1 MDLGYERTCLMNP
14 AELTRQLRPR
24 AAVERMSEYHPPLA
38 GRDGLR
44 LDFNENTLAPS
55 PRIQAF
61 LRRLKADEL
70 TKYPEREHVERIAA
84 RHFSLAPEAVLLT
97 NGVDEAIHLVCE
109 TYLEPEDEV
118 VIVTPTFSMYAIYA
132 EATGARLRSIQADSS
147 LQFPYERVRAAI
159 GPRTKLMMFASP
171 NNPTG
176 AVIDSRILL
185 DLASAAP
192 QAALLVD
199 EAYYHFFGET
209 VLYDTLT
216 VTNLL
221 VARTFSKAYGLA
233 GLRIGLLAG
242 HPEAMRFIRKVS
254 SPYNVNSIALEC
266 LPEALADED
275 YLHWYSEQVRLS
287 RIEAERALTRL
298 RVPYWPSH
306 ANFVLMKIGS
316 GHAHLVALMRHQG
329 VLVRDRSRDPGCEGC
344 VRITLG
350 TLEHTARGLAA
361 LEIAL
366 QEMEWQA
373 ES

>member
-1 MDLGYERTCLMNP
+1 MTSQPLIGK
-14 AELTRQLRPR
+14 LRPR
-24 AAVERMSEYHPPLA
+24 AAVERMHEYHPPLA
-38 GRDGLR
+38 GRNGLR

-55 PRIQAF
+55 PRVQAV
-61 LRRLKADEL
+61 LAKIAAENL

-84 RHFSLAPEAVLLT
+84 EHFGLRHEGILLT

-118 VIVTPTFSMYAIYA
+118 IVVTPTFSMYRLYA
-132 EATGARLRSIQADSS
+132 EVTGATVRSIQSDAD
-147 LQFPYERVRAAI
+147 LQFPYEKIQQAI
-159 GPRTKLMMFASP
+159 RLSTRLIMIASP

-176 AVIDSRILL
+176 AVVESRVLL
-185 DLASAAP
+185 ELAASVP

-199 EAYYHFFGET
+199 EAYFHFHGES
-209 VLYDTLT
+209 VLKDTAT

-242 HPEAMRFIRKVS
+242 HPDTIRFIRKVS

-266 LPEALADED
+266 LPEALADEA
-275 YLHWYSEQVRLS
+275 YISWYADQVRHS
-287 RIEAERALTRL
+287 RALAEDTL
-298 RVPYWPSH
+298 QKLEIPYWPSH

-316 GHAHLVALMRHQG
+316 RHKPLVEAMRRHG
-329 VLVRDRSRDPGCEGC
+329 VLVRDRSADPGCDGC

-350 TLEHTARGLAA
+350 TLDQTRQGLAA
-361 LEIAL
+361 LENSLKEIA
-366 QEMEWQA
+366 WQPGN
-373 ES
+373 